1 MSELFSES
9 MRLDKTY
16 MAIKENPLQIQEL
29 KGFEGDHKSI
39 SVEYFSWKETYYMMI
54 KYAIEVDGQVEQHL
68 KILHFKEGY
77 NDVDFKKAKKHHDD
91 LHKDDEKDEEKDEAA
106 EKAKEAASEKA
117 EEQDVDKVEGEAGID
132 GEVPIEEEPE
142 ELPIP
147 DHSRMGKLVFETQL
161 HTYAGTAGS
170 TQAAKTV

>member
-1 MSELFSES
+1 
-9 MRLDKTY
+9 
-16 MAIKENPLQIQEL
+16 
-29 KGFEGDHKSI
+29 
-39 SVEYFSWKETYYMMI
+39 MMI
-54 KYAIEVDGQVEQHL
+54 KYAVENADKQIEQHL

-77 NDVDFKKAKKHHDD
+77 NDVDYKKARKVHDD
-91 LHKDDEKDEEKDEAA
+91 HHKDDDKDEEKDEAA

-117 EEQDVDKVEGEAGID
+117 KEQDVDKVEGEAGID

-161 HTYAGTAGS
+161 HTYAGAAAA
-170 TQAAKTV
+170 QAAGTV